1 MKKSLFDDHQAPTKL
16 WSRAV
21 TAEEDRCLF
30 GYSIRELATEGCVAG
45 VLYLSLTGDLP
56 TRCQLRAFE
65 IGFLVISAVSIES
78 GPVHAA
84 SLARLCG
91 ADPSAIQ
98 GIAALALA
106 EQAASLLEEA
116 YSSIEASLPQRRDVA
131 ATELGERVRAKLGDD
146 AGQFVAWQLPVSD
159 FALGVHLLVE
169 SGISKELLP
178 RALVL
183 ARLPVASAEAFAHRA
198 NGFFK
203 EYPFSLPAV
212 EYDHE

>member
-21 TAEEDRCLF
+21 SAEEDRCLF
-30 GYSIRELATEGCVAG
+30 GYSVRELATEGCLAA

-56 TRCQLRAFE
+56 TRRQLRGFE
-65 IGFLVISAVSIES
+65 IGFIVISAVSIES

-106 EQAASLLEEA
+106 EQAPDLLEDA
-116 YSSIEASLPQRRDVA
+116 HRSIVASLPQRRQA
-131 ATELGERVRAKLGDD
+131 AASELGERVRAKLGDD
-146 AGQFVAWQLPVSD
+146 AGGFVAWQLPVSD
-159 FALGVHLLVE
+159 FTMGVQLLIE
-169 SGISKELLP
+169 SGIPRELLP